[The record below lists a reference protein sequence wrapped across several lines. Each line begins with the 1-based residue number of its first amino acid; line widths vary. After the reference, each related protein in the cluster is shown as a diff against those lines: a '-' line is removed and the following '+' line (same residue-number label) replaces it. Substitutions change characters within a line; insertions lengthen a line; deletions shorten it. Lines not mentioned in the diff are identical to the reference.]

1 MKRIEIVVDTHR
13 SQREYGDI
21 HHNHDNEPY
30 IEYLAGSIQSVFI
43 FHSAKIA
50 KICQSIQE
58 IRNSGISRQKKCFL
72 HYFARFFKIGYL
84 CSQFCH
90 YVPYNEKTIV
100 DKERPEPANSRGT
113 GAMAVGFR
121 NYNS

>member
-1 MKRIEIVVDTHR
+1 MSTHTR
-13 SQREYGDI
+13 ELGQRDQPTEK
-21 HHNHDNEPY
+21 N
-30 IEYLAGSIQSVFI
+30 V
-43 FHSAKIA
+43 
-50 KICQSIQE
+50 
-58 IRNSGISRQKKCFL
+58 FL

-100 DKERPEPANSRGT
+100 DKERPEHAHSRGA